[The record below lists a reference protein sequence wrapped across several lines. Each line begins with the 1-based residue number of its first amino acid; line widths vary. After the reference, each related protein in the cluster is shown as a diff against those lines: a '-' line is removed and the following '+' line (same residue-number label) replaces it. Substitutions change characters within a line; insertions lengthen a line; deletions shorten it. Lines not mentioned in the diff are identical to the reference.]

1 MNLLHFRLSLIISL
15 LIFVINMNDAF
26 CQKVAVV
33 LSGGGSRGAA
43 HVGVLKALEEN
54 NIPIDY
60 IIGTSIG
67 AFVGGLYAAG
77 YSPEEIEKLLTSAE
91 VKRWSSG
98 APNPNYNY
106 FYKKG
111 DPNASWITLDF
122 DFNKSLSKILPS
134 NLVSTTEM
142 DFTLMSLFAGPS
154 AASGQNFDSLF
165 IPFRCVAADI
175 DASQA
180 ITLAT
185 GDLGKAVRASLTFPL
200 FFKPLR
206 IDGRLLF
213 DGGMYNNFPHDV
225 ANEVFKPDVIIGSKV
240 SKNYPSPDPDD
251 VVSQIQKM
259 LMTDADFNLSVENG
273 IIIEPDLVKPN
284 LTDFSLAEE
293 FISIAYQETLQKIPE
308 IKAKISN
315 FRTPEE
321 VNENRNKFK
330 DRMQPLFIDSVN
342 TVNKTKNEAVYLN
355 KIFFHQYQT
364 VTLKDV
370 EPGYYNVATDRYF
383 ELGMPSLTL
392 DRKSQ
397 KYFLDLDLKKADRF
411 NILFGGNLSS
421 RLANMA
427 FVELNYKYLF
437 TQGLKLKTNVYFGR
451 FYTSFLLGFR
461 LESPSKTPFYLD
473 GNLVYNHFNYFK
485 SDNHFFGDVTPSY
498 LIENENFARVTGGIP
513 TSIKGKL
520 EAGITVGSLDDNY
533 YQTNQFSREDTADV
547 TKFRFTGG
555 GLSWELNSLNRKL
568 YPNSGSRF
576 VMEGSL
582 VSGRESFYSGSLS
595 TEQIDNEDIKHDWV
609 RLRIVWENY
618 FKRIGRLKLGFYGE
632 LSLSNQEFFTNY
644 TSSLLVAPAFL
655 QIPESKTTFLPNYR
669 AHNYGVG
676 GLTAILILSRNVDV
690 RLENY
695 LFQPYQQILRDADN
709 QPFYGE
715 KFVKRYFMGSA
726 AVVYQTFLGPIS
738 FSVNYFDNPENKVF
752 FALNIGYLIFN
763 KRALY

>member
-1 MNLLHFRLSLIISL
+1 MKLPVFRYLLITSL
-15 LIFVINMNDAF
+15 LIFLFNTKDSY

-77 YSPEEIEKLLTSAE
+77 YSPSEIEKLLTSAV

-98 APNPNYNY
+98 NPNPQFNY

-111 DPNASWITLDF
+111 DPDASWISLDF
-122 DFNKSLSKILPS
+122 DFNKSLYKILPS
-134 NLVSTTEM
+134 SLVSTTEM
-142 DFTLMSLFAGPS
+142 DFTMMSLFAGPS
-154 AASGQNFDSLF
+154 AAAGQNFDSLF

-180 ITLAT
+180 VTLAN

-206 IDGRLLF
+206 VDGRLLF

-225 ANEVFKPDVIIGSKV
+225 ANEVFNPDFIIGSKV

-259 LMTDADFNLSVENG
+259 LMTDADFNLAVENG
-273 IIIEPDLVKPN
+273 IIIAPELVKPS
-284 LTDFSLAEE
+284 LTDFSSAAE
-293 FISIAYQETLQKIPE
+293 FIQIAYEETLRRMPE
-308 IKAKISN
+308 IKEKISD

-321 VNENRNKFK
+321 VNNNRNRFK
-330 DRMQPLFIDSVN
+330 DRIQPLFIDSVN
-342 TVNKTKNEAVYLN
+342 TDQRTKNEAIYLK

-370 EPGYYNVATDRYF
+370 EKSYYNIATDGHF
-383 ELGMPSLTL
+383 EMGMPSLTL
-392 DRKSQ
+392 NSKNQ
-397 KYFLDLDLKKADRF
+397 KYYLDLDLKKEDRF

-451 FYTSFLLGFR
+451 FYTSLLLGFR

-485 SDNHFFGDVTPSY
+485 SDNHFFGDITPSY
-498 LIENENFARVTGGIP
+498 LIENENYARITGGVP
-513 TSIKGKL
+513 TSVKGKL
-520 EAGITVGSLDDNY
+520 EAGITFGSLDDNY

-547 TKFRFTGG
+547 TKFRFTSG
-555 GLSWELNSLNRKL
+555 GLSLELNSLNRKL
-568 YPNSGSRF
+568 YPSSGARF
-576 VMEGSL
+576 LVEGHL
-582 VSGRESFYSGSLS
+582 VSGTEDFYSGSLS
-595 TEQIDNEDIKHDWV
+595 SEQNSVENIRHDWV
-609 RLRIVWENY
+609 RLRLVWENY
-618 FKRIGRLKLGFYGE
+618 FKKIGRVKFGFYGE
-632 LSLSNQEFFTNY
+632 LSLSTQDFFTNY
-644 TSSLLVAPAFL
+644 TSSLLVAPSF
-655 QIPESKTTFLPNYR
+655 QHVPESKTIFLPNYR
-669 AHNYGVG
+669 AHHYGVG
-676 GLTAILILSRNVDV
+676 GITAIVIITKNLDV

-695 LFQPYQQILRDADN
+695 LLQPYQQIFRDADN
-709 QPFYGE
+709 QPFYGDE
-715 KFVKRYFMGSA
+715 FANRYYMGSA
-726 AVVYQTFLGPIS
+726 AVVYQTFLGPVS
-738 FSVNYFDNPENKVF
+738 FSVNYFDNPEDKVF

-763 KRALY
+763 KRALN